1 MERRWME
8 RENKIFIINDST
20 LHLYVWSHIDTFYV
34 FLRLFTLGTNIGFC
48 LFPYL
53 TALGL
58 HPCTQRLSL
67 ATVSGYSLD
76 SVLGLLNAGASQC
89 RGFSLWRMGS
99 RQHRLSHVVHR
110 LSCSAACGIFLDQ
123 GSNPCP
129 LHCHAD
135 SHPGDHQGSPKYKL
149 LKKKFKCKKNKS
161 KCLSCT

>member
-58 HPCTQRLSL
+58 HSCTQRLSL
-67 ATVSGYSLD
+67 ATVSGYSLV

-110 LSCSAACGIFLDQ
+110 LAALQRVGSSWTRDQ
-123 GSNPCP
+123 IHVPCIVMQIP
-129 LHCHAD
+129 T
-135 SHPGDHQGSPKYKL
+135 QGTTREVPNIN
-149 LKKKFKCKKNKS
+149 F
-161 KCLSCT
+161 

>member
-58 HPCTQRLSL
+58 HSCTQRLSL
-67 ATVSGYSLD
+67 ATVSGYSLV
-76 SVLGLLNAGASQC
+76 SVLGLLNAGASHC
-89 RGFSLWRMGS
+89 GEWALGS
-99 RQHRLSHVVHR
+99 TGSVMWYTGLAALQRVGSSWTRDQIHVPCIVMQ
-110 LSCSAACGIFLDQ
+110 IPTQ
-123 GSNPCP
+123 GTTREVPNIN
-129 LHCHAD
+129 
-135 SHPGDHQGSPKYKL
+135 
-149 LKKKFKCKKNKS
+149 F
-161 KCLSCT
+161 